1 MFDQKAGKVE
11 KDRSRTIMLLSGVA
25 VLAVIAL
32 VVVVTSFSRRQAP
45 QEFARPGSPEFDSYI
60 GYVKLTNVE
69 KRKGERMGGMI
80 YGRFL
85 LTLENTGDQ
94 TLVGLQ
100 LRLAAIDLDK
110 RVVKEKIL
118 TVIPALRPPLGSGQ
132 SARLDLSFEPIPS
145 DGLQDMTI
153 EVYSLKTE

>member
-1 MFDQKAGKVE
+1 MFEQPVGKVE

-32 VVVVTSFSRRQAP
+32 VVMVTSFSKKQAP

-60 GYVKLTNVE
+60 GSVKLTNIE
-69 KRKGERMGGMI
+69 KRKGERMGGMN

-85 LTLENTGDQ
+85 LTLENTGDK
-94 TLVGLQ
+94 TLAGLQ
-100 LRLAAIDLDK
+100 LRMAAIDLDK
-110 RVVKEKIL
+110 QVVKEKIA
-118 TVIPALRPPLGSGQ
+118 TVIPALREPLGPNQ
-132 SARLDLSFEPIPS
+132 SARLDLSFEPIPA